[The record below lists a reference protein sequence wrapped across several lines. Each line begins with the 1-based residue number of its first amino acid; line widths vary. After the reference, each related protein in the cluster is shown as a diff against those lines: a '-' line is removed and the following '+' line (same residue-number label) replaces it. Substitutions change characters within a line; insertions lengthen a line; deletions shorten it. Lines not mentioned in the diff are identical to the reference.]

1 MAPNP
6 FLSFEKSDW
15 SVLRDATPLTLT
27 EADLATLR
35 GINEHISLDEVA
47 MVYLP
52 LSRLLSLYV
61 QATQQL
67 YRATDTFLGHH
78 QTKVPYIIGIAG
90 SVAVGK
96 STTARILQTL
106 LARWPS
112 HPKVDLVTTD
122 GFLYPNR
129 VLEEK
134 GLMRRKGFPES
145 YDQGR
150 LVRFLLAVKSGEE
163 EVPAPIYSHHSYDI
177 VDGRFQVVKQP
188 DIVIVEG
195 LNVLQTGNAGSS
207 PRRFVSDFFDF
218 SVYVDAPAELIER
231 WYVERFM
238 TFRQT
243 VFTNPQSY
251 FHRYAHLSNE
261 ESRATARQIWAD
273 INGINLKENIEPTK
287 ERAHLILE
295 KGPDHAVARVH
306 LRRL

>member
-1 MAPNP
+1 
-6 FLSFEKSDW
+6 
-15 SVLRDATPLTLT
+15 
-27 EADLATLR
+27 
-35 GINEHISLDEVA
+35 

-112 HPKVDLVTTD
+112 HPKVDLITTD
-122 GFLYPNR
+122 GFLYPNK
-129 VLEEK
+129 VLEQR

-150 LVRFLLAVKSGEE
+150 LVRFSWRSNRAKPRCRRRSTRTI
-163 EVPAPIYSHHSYDI
+163 PTTSSKAASRWSSS
-177 VDGRFQVVKQP
+177 P

-195 LNVLQTGNAGSS
+195 LNVLQTGNPGAS

-218 SVYVDAPAELIER
+218 SVFVDAPAELIER

-238 TFRQT
+238 TFRQDR
-243 VFTNPQSY
+243 VHRPASY
-251 FHRYAHLSNE
+251 FHRYAHLSDETVARNRPRASGPRSTASTCAKTS
-261 ESRATARQIWAD
+261 SRPR
-273 INGINLKENIEPTK
+273 
-287 ERAHLILE
+287 
-295 KGPDHAVARVH
+295 KGPISSSRRAPTTRSPGSTCAGCSPRPQPRWRFRRPGLRSARSCRA
-306 LRRL
+306 RRRPTSRRTCWPSSSAS